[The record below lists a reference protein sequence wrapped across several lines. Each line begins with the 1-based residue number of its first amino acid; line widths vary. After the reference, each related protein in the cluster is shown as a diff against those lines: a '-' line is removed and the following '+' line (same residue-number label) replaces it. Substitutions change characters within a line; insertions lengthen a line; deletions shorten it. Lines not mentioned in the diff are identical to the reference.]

1 MIGISGL
8 TSASHHLIELFEL
21 HLLQIV
27 IVLQLITAMRM
38 NVVLNLDW
46 LQSLKQFFI
55 NMSYHILVAESNS
68 DNFSSMCHIIY
79 L

>member
-1 MIGISGL
+1 MTFSGAKNMIGISGL

-38 NVVLNLDW
+38 NVVLTW
-46 LQSLKQFFI
+46 TG
-55 NMSYHILVAESNS
+55 
-68 DNFSSMCHIIY
+68 SSP
-79 L
+79 